1 MSCGLPI
8 ITTNEGA
15 ITDMVENNV
24 NGFIINKHSP
34 KEISDKI
41 KLLSREDCLFG
52 FRYDKVLTP
61 VEPHLNPK
69 FLERNGI
76 GNNAAFDFDLI
87 QPRFSFNYDATS
99 HFGDRVVEAT
109 VRGGKGLFMGRIPRV
124 WYGNAYSRSG
134 GKTDYNRFRS
144 YTDYVGP
151 MPAASVADPHFFWLG
166 PTSNYQVRSA
176 WYGDAQGTDP
186 EFRAPSSWRSNVA
199 IDILTAKGY
208 DVTFEYNIDRVN
220 EGVFY
225 QDLGLTQTGTLAD
238 GRGTYTGAGD
248 FWLSNSSQGES
259 EAFTLM
265 MNKTWGNLKF
275 MTAYT
280 NMDASDAYGLTSAQA
295 ESIYGYFNRWD
306 GENVDAARTNFM
318 VEHKFMATLDYT
330 AQLFGSND
338 TRFSMVFIRK
348 SGEPYSVSFD
358 EPGYNS
364 VTGNSRFYA
373 DYALA
378 YVPTGASDPNVSFTS
393 ASVAEAVM
401 AHVNSTGLRGY
412 KGTYA
417 PRNAFNSP
425 WYSRL
430 DLRIT
435 QDINVFK
442 DHKVIVYLDLLN
454 LLNLIDDD
462 KGIVKEYSYNNSRQ
476 IIVDGV
482 TSDGKFI
489 IKGVDPDDNLWI
501 QNRDGQSAWNINLG
515 FKYQF

>member
-1 MSCGLPI
+1 
-8 ITTNEGA
+8 
-15 ITDMVENNV
+15 
-24 NGFIINKHSP
+24 
-34 KEISDKI
+34 
-41 KLLSREDCLFG
+41 
-52 FRYDKVLTP
+52 
-61 VEPHLNPK
+61 
-69 FLERNGI
+69 
-76 GNNAAFDFDLI
+76 
-87 QPRFSFNYDATS
+87 
-99 HFGDRVVEAT
+99 
-109 VRGGKGLFMGRIPRV
+109 
-124 WYGNAYSRSG
+124 
-134 GKTDYNRFRS
+134 
-144 YTDYVGP
+144 
-151 MPAASVADPHFFWLG
+151 
-166 PTSNYQVRSA
+166 
-176 WYGDAQGTDP
+176 
-186 EFRAPSSWRSNVA
+186 
-199 IDILTAKGY
+199 
-208 DVTFEYNIDRVN
+208 
-220 EGVFY
+220 
-225 QDLGLTQTGTLAD
+225 
-238 GRGTYTGAGD
+238 
-248 FWLSNSSQGES
+248 
-259 EAFTLM
+259 
-265 MNKTWGNLKF
+265 
-275 MTAYT
+275 
-280 NMDASDAYGLTSAQA
+280 
-295 ESIYGYFNRWD
+295 
-306 GENVDAARTNFM
+306 M
-318 VEHKFMATLDYT
+318 VEHKFLASLDYT

-454 LLNLIDDD
+454 LLNMIDDD

-515 FKYQF
+515 FKYAF